1 MPSEAEVIAI
11 AKQHKLL
18 ASLSESVLTNVV
30 RASKVVHFRPGRPV
44 LKSGDPANHVLC
56 LLSGAMRVFYID
68 ESGSEVLIKL
78 FRGPALLCE
87 MEVLTGIAVMP
98 NARTLQDSDI
108 LYVPAN
114 VFLTLVNSYPEFTR
128 VLVQDLATRL
138 CVASDRQRA
147 LAFADVERRFANLL
161 LDYAQ
166 LSGVE
171 TPEGIRI
178 ETPLT
183 QDGISKDLAVSRKA
197 VNNILQAMK
206 DAGILDKRSARYV
219 ILDMDAL
226 VARSSRSLLVTHQ
239 IGNRIDNVTPPEPR
253 ASQPPSRPSEA
264 PPAPKDGMPEPES
277 EAG

>member
-1 MPSEAEVIAI
+1 MPTEAEVIAI
-11 AKQHKLL
+11 ARQHRLL
-18 ASLSESVLTNVV
+18 ASLTESVLTNVV

-44 LKSGDPANHVLC
+44 LKSGDPATHVLC
-56 LLSGAMRVFYID
+56 LLSGAMRVFYMD

-87 MEVLTGIAVMP
+87 MEVLTGIAIMP

-114 VFLTLVNSYPEFTR
+114 VFTTLVNSYPEFTR

-166 LSGVE
+166 LSGKE
-171 TPEGIRI
+171 TRDGVRI
-178 ETPLT
+178 ETALT
-183 QDGISKDLAVSRKA
+183 QDGISRDLAVSRKA
-197 VNNILQAMK
+197 VNNILQSMK
-206 DAGILDKRSARYV
+206 EAGILDKRDARYV

-226 VARSSRSLLVTHQ
+226 IQRSSRSLLVTHQ
-239 IGNRIDNVTPPEPR
+239 LGNRIDAVTPPTPR
-253 ASQPPSRPSEA
+253 ASRPP
-264 PPAPKDGMPEPES
+264 PPAGEDPTED
-277 EAG
+277 EASP